1 MTANVLVTGAKGCI
15 GAWTV
20 RALLEMGHHPIG
32 FDLPGNL
39 HRLQLVLGDRF
50 PEVTLVDGDILDPA
64 ALTQLLQDQQITH
77 IIHLAALQVPAVRAK
92 PTLGMQVNAVGT
104 VNIFEAAKTVG
115 IKHISYA
122 SSIAAYS
129 PDMTFEPATLYG
141 VSKVANEGT
150 ARVYFGESGINS
162 IALRPNTVYGLGR
175 DFGLTSSPTFAM
187 LAAAAGKGYHIPY
200 GAQMLYQTGHDMGSI
215 FARAGLATD
224 FKGAEVFDAPGD
236 VADTARIIDAIHATV
251 PDVEITYDKTTLPFP
266 SVYDTSALDRAIG
279 PTKMTP
285 LREGVAETIEGFRQA
300 LAAGRIAA
308 P

>member
-20 RALLEMGHHPIG
+20 NALLEAGHHPVG

-50 PEVTLVDGDILDPA
+50 DEVTLVDGDILDVA
-64 ALTQLLQDQQITH
+64 ALTQLLQDQSITH

-92 PTLGMQVNAVGT
+92 PTLGMSINVVGT
-104 VNIFEAAKTVG
+104 VNVFEAAKAAG
-115 IKHISYA
+115 IKHVAYA

-150 ARVYFGESGINS
+150 ARVYFNESGINS

-187 LAAAAGKGYHIPY
+187 LAAAAGKGFHIPY
-200 GAQMLYQTGHDMGSI
+200 GAQMRYQTGRDMGSL
-215 FARAGLATD
+215 FMRSGLATD

-236 VADTARIIDAIHATV
+236 VADTAMIIDAIHAVV
-251 PDVEITYDKTTLPFP
+251 PDVELTYDKTTLPFP
-266 SVYDTSALDRAIG
+266 SEYDTSGLARAIG
-279 PTKMTP
+279 PTTMTS
-285 LREGVAETIEGFRQA
+285 LDVGVAETIADFRAA
-300 LAAGRIAA
+300 LAAGRIDA